1 MNPTSRVPR
10 KDCSCSH
17 QISVADTAASHSTKR
32 SDRLHTVALVD
43 DEEWDRIR
51 GSQILVKSGKFHSVN
66 PYASAEEALREIPGG
81 QSQSR
86 LRGQSRVPSEGSS
99 EGSVPGIDT
108 ICASAAVGAHGSEIT
123 RGV

>member
-1 MNPTSRVPR
+1 MPSRVCKSGIGCKP
-10 KDCSCSH
+10 KQLIKVS
-17 QISVADTAASHSTKR
+17 I
-32 SDRLHTVALVD
+32 VD

-86 LRGQSRVPSEGSS
+86 LRGQSRVPSEGS
-99 EGSVPGIDT
+99 VPGID
-108 ICASAAVGAHGSEIT
+108 II
-123 RGV
+123 